1 MWKQR
6 RRQVRWLSQFVM
18 VHQALVQMISVC
30 EQIVSNFS
38 FREEQC
44 TKVLLSVAT
53 SMKVVKEDWLVVGSA
68 AFQKVSYL

>member
-1 MWKQR
+1 VWKQR

-38 FREEQC
+38 
-44 TKVLLSVAT
+44 LSIDESGEGGLAC
-53 SMKVVKEDWLVVGSA
+53 GR
-68 AFQKVSYL
+68 

>member
-1 MWKQR
+1 
-6 RRQVRWLSQFVM
+6 M

-53 SMKVVKEDWLVVGSA
+53 SMKVVEDWLVVGSA